1 MMKSQKNAHKFKGI
15 LISTIIAPI
24 FSFILLPNAQANSII
39 DLTPDDITSP
49 SNALYRAQCC
59 VVSDRP
65 DFTPPLSA
73 SMGVTFR
80 TGSSDLWLDD
90 FSLYLRQ
97 RPDVSGYKS
106 GSMNFRAF
114 IGTWGYNAG
123 LPAGSSGD
131 LIDILYTSPITT
143 TLNNLDIQKFSFD
156 SNTQLSANQ
165 WHFAFISPEGLD
177 PQPFRAYEM
186 PVSYNGNPFPT
197 TSSNL
202 WANSSYND
210 FNQLRTGV
218 WTAGWGPA
226 WFEASLLTA
235 APTNTSAVPEPS
247 TYVMVILGLLG
258 LMGYRRQ
265 NQNTFKAT
273 T

>member
-1 MMKSQKNAHKFKGI
+1 MMITTKIVHKLNGI
-15 LISTIIAPI
+15 LISTIMVPV
-24 FSFILLPNAQANSII
+24 FSFGLLSNAQANSII
-39 DLTPDDITSP
+39 DLTPDGITSP
-49 SNALYRAQCC
+49 SSAQYRAQCC

-80 TGSSDLWLDD
+80 TGGSDLWLDN

-97 RPDVSGYKS
+97 RPDVSGYNA

-114 IGTWGYNAG
+114 IGTWGYNAS

-143 TLNNLDIQKFSFD
+143 TLNNLDIQKFTFD

-165 WHFAFISPEGLD
+165 WYFAFISPEGLD

-202 WANSSYND
+202 WANSSNND
-210 FNQLRTGV
+210 FNQLISGV

-235 APTNTSAVPEPS
+235 APTTTASIPEPS
-247 TYVMVILGLLG
+247 TYVMMTLGLFG
-258 LMGYRRQ
+258 LMGYRRHSQ
-265 NQNTFKAT
+265 KHV
-273 T
+273 